1 MSKNNDVFSEI
12 IVGVFM
18 VAVLSLLVYFTIVIS
33 GVDLLLGRAMTSAT
47 VEFADVGG
55 LKERDSVV
63 YRGMKVGTVDSI
75 ALAPKTI
82 TVKINVSKDVVL
94 RESYRITVASH
105 SLLGGNFLQ
114 LDEGAGKPLPL
125 DSTQFHGEPP
135 LDWMR
140 DLGEIARNLNDITKG
155 GGIKGIVTNLEAASE
170 KVNVIV
176 QRVERGEGTLGK
188 LLSSDDT
195 LYRDIEDVVS
205 GAKSTFTNTAA
216 IAERV
221 ERGEGTLGKLLSS
234 DDTVY
239 VDLKNTMARASEIA
253 DRLAKGEGDIGKLL
267 AKEST
272 VYDDLK
278 ASIANI
284 RDVTDK
290 IKEGDGLFARL
301 ANDKKLSDNASE
313 LLENLKS
320 VSDRLA
326 NGKGTLGK
334 LTTDEELYNEVNALL
349 KDVRQ
354 IVDNYRDTTPISS
367 FAGLIGGAL

>member
-1 MSKNNDVFSEI
+1 MKKNNDVFSEV

-18 VAVLSLLVYFTIVIS
+18 VAVLSLLAYFTIVIS
-33 GVDLLLGRAMTSAT
+33 GVDLLLGRSMAQAE

-63 YRGMKVGTVDSI
+63 YRGMKVGVVDSI
-75 ALAPKTI
+75 ALAPNAI
-82 TVKINVSKDVVL
+82 IVKINVSKDVVL
-94 RESYRITVASH
+94 RESYRISVASH

-114 LDEGAGKPLPL
+114 LDEGAGSPLPL
-125 DSTQFHGEPP
+125 ATTHFRGEPP

-140 DLGEIARNLNDITKG
+140 DLGEIARNLNDITKD

-188 LLSSDDT
+188 LLSSDNT
-195 LYRDIEDVVS
+195 LYRELEDAVV
-205 GAKSTFTNTAA
+205 GAKTTFTNAA
-216 IAERV
+216 VIAERI
-221 ERGEGTLGKLLSS
+221 ERGEGTIGKLLSK

-239 VDLKNTMARASEIA
+239 ADLKNTMSRASEIA

-278 ASIANI
+278 TSIANI
-284 RDVTDK
+284 RDITANVKD
-290 IKEGDGLFARL
+290 GDGLLARL
-301 ANDKKLSDNASE
+301 SNDKELSDNASK
-313 LLENLKS
+313 LLDNLKS

-326 NGKGTLGK
+326 KGEGTLGK
-334 LTTDEELYNEVNALL
+334 LTTDEELYNEVSALL

>member
-1 MSKNNDVFSEI
+1 MRRNNDIFSEV
-12 IVGVFM
+12 IVGTFM
-18 VAVLSLLVYFTIVIS
+18 VAVLLLLAYFTIVIS
-33 GVDLLLGRAMTSAT
+33 GVDLLLGKAMTKAK

-63 YRGMKVGTVDSI
+63 YRGMKVGVVDSI
-75 ALAPKTI
+75 ALEPESI
-82 TVKINVSKDVVL
+82 TVNINVSKDVVL

-114 LDEGAGKPLPL
+114 LDEGDGEPLPL
-125 DSTQFHGEPP
+125 SSTHFRGEPP
-135 LDWMR
+135 LNWMR

-155 GGIKGIVTNLEAASE
+155 GGIKGIVTNLESASE
-170 KVNVIV
+170 KVNVIAA
-176 QRVERGEGTLGK
+176 RVERGEGTLGK
-188 LLSSDDT
+188 LLSSDDS
-195 LYRDIEDVVS
+195 LYRELEDAVA
-205 GAKSTFTNTAA
+205 GAKSTFTNAA
-216 IAERV
+216 VIAARI
-221 ERGEGTLGKLLSS
+221 ERGEGTIGKLLSK

-239 VDLKNTMARASEIA
+239 ADLKNTMARASEIA
-253 DRLAKGEGDIGKLL
+253 DRLAKGESDIGKLL
-267 AKEST
+267 AKDST

-284 RDVTDK
+284 RDITAKVKD
-290 IKEGDGLFARL
+290 GDGLLARL
-301 ANDKKLSDNASE
+301 SNDKELSDNASK
-313 LLENLKS
+313 LIDNLKA

-326 NGKGTLGK
+326 KGEGTIGK
-334 LTTDEELYNEVNALL
+334 LTTDDELYNEVNALL